1 MSRNFIS
8 EFAETL
14 LERYAGDLSGIVV
27 MFPSLRAR
35 TFFNEAVSNIVN
47 HPVWQPSWSTID
59 ELMERG
65 ANLVR
70 GERRFCSFRSYI
82 KYISNT
88 TLRSSSTSSTSGAIC
103 LSPILI

>member
-47 HPVWQPSWSTID
+47 HPVWQPSWATID
-59 ELMERG
+59 ELMERSG
-65 ANLVR
+65 LSM
-70 GERRFCSFRSYI
+70 GELSL
-82 KYISNT
+82 
-88 TLRSSSTSSTSGAIC
+88 TLMTLELSGVIRQRPG
-103 LSPILI
+103 SRYEKMI

>member
-47 HPVWQPSWSTID
+47 HPVWQPSWATID

-70 GERRFCSFRSYI
+70 GERIRLISELYKVYI
-82 KYISNT
+82 KYHPMEDLDKFYFWGVSAT
-88 TLRSSSTSSTSGAIC
+88 FR
-103 LSPILI
+103 